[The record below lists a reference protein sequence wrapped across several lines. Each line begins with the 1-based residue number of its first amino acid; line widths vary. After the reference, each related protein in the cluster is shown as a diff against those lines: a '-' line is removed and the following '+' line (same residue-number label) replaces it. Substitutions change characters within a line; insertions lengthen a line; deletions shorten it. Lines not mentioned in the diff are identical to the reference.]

1 MKFKYLLNESDSL
14 RNTFLKSLVDKL
26 EKTYGK
32 SDTRFFGKAD
42 CDRLIK
48 RDTDEE
54 ITILQLRKNLEIN
67 TYEEIAKKL
76 PIKLSVNSLKQK
88 VYLLRAKLG
97 ADNIDTAIRIFEERY
112 YKL

>member
-54 ITILQLRKNLEIN
+54 ITISNITNFDEVMKIADDFVKKHDVGIDSGKNRTILFFLDKNQELTLWRK
-67 TYEEIAKKL
+67 
-76 PIKLSVNSLKQK
+76 
-88 VYLLRAKLG
+88 
-97 ADNIDTAIRIFEERY
+97 
-112 YKL
+112 

>member
-1 MKFKYLLNESDSL
+1 MNLHY
-14 RNTFLKSLVDKL
+14 KSLL
-26 EKTYGK
+26 
-32 SDTRFFGKAD
+32 SASI
-42 CDRLIK
+42 LMAL
-48 RDTDEE
+48 TDEE

>member
-54 ITILQLRKNLEIN
+54 ITISNIINFDEVMKIADDFVKKHDAGIDSGKNRAILFFFDKNQALTLWRK
-67 TYEEIAKKL
+67 
-76 PIKLSVNSLKQK
+76 
-88 VYLLRAKLG
+88 
-97 ADNIDTAIRIFEERY
+97 
-112 YKL
+112 